1 MFNFKLSTPVLALVV
16 AAALSAC
23 GGGDGG
29 GGGGVAAG
37 GSGQGSASDGIPASA
52 TQNVAGLMAFMNQLV
67 AASSE
72 TSDPIL
78 LGEAVLPTDDTA
90 DVTS

>member
-23 GGGDGG
+23 GGGD
-29 GGGGVAAG
+29 GVAAG